1 MLRGE
6 WVIGVTSDATGGEWM
21 IGVTSDATGGER
33 LLWLAAALPLGHA
46 KAPEGQA
53 YD

>member
-1 MLRGE
+1 MLR
-6 WVIGVTSDATGGEWM
+6 GEWM

-33 LLWLAAALPLGHA
+33 LLWLAAAPRDAAALPLGHA